1 LVEFIG
7 LIEKR
12 IMMIKE
18 YNLNHNIIFRELLDY
33 VLNMLNAEEK
43 DYYEYWKI
51 EIKKYNLD
59 S

>member
-1 LVEFIG
+1 
-7 LIEKR
+7 
-12 IMMIKE
+12 MMIKE